1 MGRQG
6 SLCLCLRWLFVA
18 IALSEPGAANGVV
31 SGTGS
36 SRYCGGTARPDW
48 ILYGLSS
55 IYQYVNTSLC
65 EFKSRAFYATTLVG
79 DDGEKFW
86 ALTGVHSLS
95 ETVNAVC
102 CPVHKEA
109 DVCVV
114 LWSRRKTVSASSS
127 RTRRTCGVK
136 PCSMLLNAAGGESV
150 G

>member
-6 SLCLCLRWLFVA
+6 SLYLSLRWLFVA
-18 IALSEPGAANGVV
+18 VAVSEPGAANGVV

-95 ETVNAVC
+95 ETVNAVQ
-102 CPVHKEA
+102 
-109 DVCVV
+109 CVV
-114 LWSRRKTVSASSS
+114 RFTKRLTFVLF
-127 RTRRTCGVK
+127 CGPDEK
-136 PCSMLLNAAGGESV
+136 RFPRHHHARGAPAG
-150 G
+150 